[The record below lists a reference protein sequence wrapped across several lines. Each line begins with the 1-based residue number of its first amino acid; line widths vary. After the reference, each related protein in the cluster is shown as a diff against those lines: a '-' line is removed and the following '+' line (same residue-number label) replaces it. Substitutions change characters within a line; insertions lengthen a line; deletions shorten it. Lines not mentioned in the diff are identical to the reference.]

1 MNTLIHIEVCLWC
14 SCEHDNYKLVKVK
27 GTKSAE
33 KLVIADAIMRTLTFQ
48 KCRICKCGITL
59 RVPFSF
65 QANEVISMITVKD
78 PIQFHD

>member
-1 MNTLIHIEVCLWC
+1 MNTLIHIEVCLWY
-14 SCEHDNYKLVKVK
+14 SCEHNYKLVKVK

-48 KCRICKCGITL
+48 KCCICKCAITL

-65 QANEVISMITVKD
+65 QANEVISIITVED